1 MSLVKIDAVVRLLGL
16 AWSAA
21 LIGLMATGTFSPAR
35 IGTMT
40 WGPAHDI
47 WSAAIAIS
55 QINFGLSGKLAY
67 REIDQAIANE
77 VTRSKNTW
85 DVMDDT
91 TRGLL
96 KDPAAVTRGLRAGAA
111 VKRDAI
117 SVPATKEGYVTDWC
131 EDLGYADFYNLAFRI
146 FGYDAF
152 STHWLYISLLALSY
166 LLFVAVF
173 FRDNSA
179 IGTLTLSTTALFLVS
194 SS

>member
-1 MSLVKIDAVVRLLGL
+1 MSLVKIDAVVRLLSL

-40 WGPAHDI
+40 WGPEHEI

-77 VTRSKNTW
+77 LIASKSTT
-85 DVMDDT
+85 DYRDDT

-96 KDPAAVTRGLRAGAA
+96 NNPSAVTRGLHAGGA
-111 VKRDAI
+111 VKKDAI
-117 SVPATKEGYVTDWC
+117 SVPPTKEGYVTDWC
-131 EDLGYADFYNLAFRI
+131 EDLG
-146 FGYDAF
+146 
-152 STHWLYISLLALSY
+152 
-166 LLFVAVF
+166 
-173 FRDNSA
+173 
-179 IGTLTLSTTALFLVS
+179 
-194 SS
+194 